1 LDAALRCGVSGN
13 DLWPFRGKTVQLTLA
28 ALFPVLE
35 TPMTIRPLA
44 LAVSF
49 SLATVLAA
57 CSPSS
62 QPAAGDSTAQAP
74 QADKAAQ
81 LNQLY
86 ADYWEGVLKLN
97 PLQATFQGD
106 NRYNDQLPDF
116 GSAEFRKQSH
126 DFTQE
131 WLGKAEKI
139 GDAGL
144 AGQDLLSYRI
154 FVEEQKQSLE
164 GEKFPTWMMP
174 VNQMGSTVSYA
185 VMLGSG
191 QVAQPFKTVKDYDNW
206 LARAA
211 RIPVLLE
218 TENANMRGG
227 MKAGV
232 VQPRVLME
240 KVVPQFDELITAKA
254 EDSQFWGPIKL
265 LPADFSQA
273 DKDRLT
279 EAFRAVINDKLMP
292 AIKQQR
298 DFIANEYLPATR
310 DTVGLDSLP
319 DGKAWYAFNA
329 KQSTTTAQ
337 TPEQIHEIGLQE
349 VARIHAEIQTVMTEV
364 GFKGSLQ
371 EFFTF
376 MQKDKQFEFKS
387 EPELLEHY
395 RGLEAKI
402 NANVPKLFSLTP
414 KAGFEI
420 RPIEAFRAKSA
431 AGGEYM
437 QPSEDGSRPG
447 IFYVNTYDLPTRKTW
462 DAEDLFLHE
471 AIPGHHFQL
480 ALQQELKGV
489 PAFRRFGG
497 ETAFIEGWGLYAESL
512 GKDLGVYTDPYS
524 YFGRL
529 QGELWR
535 AVRLVVDTGL
545 HSKGWTRQQV
555 LDYMFAN
562 SSVSEP
568 DAVAEAERYIAWPG
582 QALAYKTGELK
593 IQELRK
599 RAQDKLGA
607 KFDIREF
614 HAEVLKDGSVPLD
627 VLDEKLNAWI
637 AEKSK

>member
-1 LDAALRCGVSGN
+1 M
-13 DLWPFRGKTVQLTLA
+13 TL
-28 ALFPVLE
+28 
-35 TPMTIRPLA
+35 RPLA
-44 LAVSF
+44 FAVSL
-49 SLATVLAA
+49 SLATVLGA
-57 CSPSS
+57 CTQSP
-62 QPAAGDSTAQAP
+62 QPAGGDTAKQAP

-81 LNQLY
+81 LTQLY

-126 DFTQE
+126 DFSTE
-131 WLGKAEKI
+131 WLGKVEKL

-144 AGQDLLSYRI
+144 TGQDLLSYRI

-174 VNQMGSTVSYA
+174 INQMSSTVSYA

-206 LARAA
+206 LARAG
-211 RIPVLLE
+211 RLPVLLD
-218 TENANMRGG
+218 TEISNMREG

-240 KVVPQFDELITAKA
+240 KVVPQFDEILAAKG

-265 LPADFSQA
+265 MPADFPQA

-279 EAFRAVINDKLMP
+279 AAYRALIADQLLP
-292 AIKQQR
+292 AIQKQR

-310 DTVGLDSLP
+310 DTVGLDALP

-329 KQSTTTAQ
+329 KESTTTAQ
-337 TPEQIHEIGLQE
+337 TPEQIHEIGLKE
-349 VARIHAEIQTVMTEV
+349 VERIHAEMRQVMEQV

-371 EFFTF
+371 DFFKF
-376 MQKDKQFEFKS
+376 MQNDKQFEFKS

-402 NANVPKLFSLTP
+402 NASVPKLFSLTP

-437 QPSEDGSRPG
+437 TPSEDGTRPG

-545 HSKGWTRQQV
+545 HSKSWTRQQV

-599 RAQDKLGA
+599 RAQEKLGDT
-607 KFDIREF
+607 FDIREF

-627 VLDEKLNAWI
+627 VLDEKVDAWI
-637 AEKSK
+637 AAKSK

>member
-1 LDAALRCGVSGN
+1 M
-13 DLWPFRGKTVQLTLA
+13 TL
-28 ALFPVLE
+28 
-35 TPMTIRPLA
+35 RPLA
-44 LAVSF
+44 LSISL

-57 CSPSS
+57 CSPSTP
-62 QPAAGDSTAQAP
+62 PAADAAAQLAP
-74 QADKAAQ
+74 GEKAAQ

-106 NRYNDQLPDF
+106 DRYNDQLPDM
-116 GSAEFRKQSH
+116 GSAEYRKQVH
-126 DFTQE
+126 DFTAQ
-131 WLGKAEKI
+131 WLDKARKI

-144 AGQDLLSYRI
+144 GGQDLLSYRI
-154 FVEEQKQSLE
+154 FVDEQQQSLD
-164 GEKFPTWMMP
+164 GEKFPGWMLP

-211 RIPVLLE
+211 RIPVLLD
-218 TENANMRGG
+218 TEIGNMREG
-227 MKAGV
+227 MAAGV

-240 KVVPQFDELITAKA
+240 KVVPQFDALLTTKA
-254 EDSQFWGPIKL
+254 EDSQFWGPIKQM
-265 LPADFSQA
+265 PADFPA
-273 DKDRLT
+273 AEKERLT
-279 EAFRAVINDKLMP
+279 AAYRTLIEQQLMP
-292 AIKQQR
+292 AIKKQR
-298 DFIANEYLPATR
+298 DFIANDYLPASR
-310 DTVGLDSLP
+310 DTVGLDALP
-319 DGKAWYAFNA
+319 DGKAWYAFSA
-329 KQSTTTAQ
+329 KQMTTTEQ
-337 TPEQIHEIGLQE
+337 TPEQIHAIGLKE
-349 VARIHAEIQTVMTEV
+349 VERIHGEMHKVMEQV

-371 EFFTF
+371 DFFTF
-376 MQKDKQFEFKS
+376 MQHDKQFEFKS
-387 EPELLEHY
+387 EDALLAHY

-402 NANVPKLFSLTP
+402 EANVGKLFSLTP

-420 RPIEAFRAKSA
+420 RPVEAFRAKSA
-431 AGGEYM
+431 AGGSYM
-437 QPSEDGSRPG
+437 TPSEDGSRPG
-447 IFYVNTYDLPTRKTW
+447 IFYVNTFDLPTRKTW

-480 ALQQELKGV
+480 ALQQELQGV

-497 ETAFIEGWGLYAESL
+497 QTAFIEGWGLYAESL

-545 HSKGWTRQQV
+545 HSKGWSRQQV

-568 DAVAEAERYIAWPG
+568 DAIAEAERYIAWPG

-599 RAQDKLGA
+599 RAEQKLGDR
-607 KFDIREF
+607 FDIREF

-627 VLDEKLNAWI
+627 VLDGKIERWI
-637 AEKSK
+637 EGKDA